1 MKAAVPNLQGCKNHA
16 MGAIHQA
23 LKLGLG
29 TAEDSRASLRPNNE
43 VGQESIFASLLS
55 STTLSVPGAS

>member
-16 MGAIHQA
+16 MGVMHEA

-29 TAEDSRASLRPNNE
+29 TAEDSRASPRPNNE
-43 VGQESIFASLLS
+43 VGQESISDLIHGPL
-55 STTLSVPGAS
+55 GAGC

>member
-16 MGAIHQA
+16 MGVVHQA
-23 LKLGLG
+23 LKVDLG

-43 VGQESIFASLLS
+43 VGQENISDLIQGPL
-55 STTLSVPGAS
+55 GAGC